1 MNSFG
6 QNFKL
11 GISTYFRSF
20 GFIVKNKMMHFYLY
34 PLAFVILFSIG
45 AAAGIGTLNDLITEW
60 VNGYIQ
66 IEELPGADVW
76 DKTLNFVKSMATY
89 AINFIVWLS
98 LIIVFHKL
106 NKYLVLIVMSPV
118 MSIISE
124 RTDEII
130 TGKKYPFDWRQLI
143 KDVWRGVLIALR
155 NLFFEMSITILLLSL
170 NLAITVFLPFL
181 SIITTPLVAVAL
193 FFIGAYYYG
202 FSTMD
207 YTNERYR
214 LSTGESVR
222 YIRKNKGLA
231 VSNGSIFALWLAIP
245 VLGTYVGTVFAPV
258 TCTVGATL
266 SMLAKGD
273 LSPKSKERVT
283 K

>member
-124 RTDEII
+124 RTDAII
-130 TGKKYPFDWRQLI
+130 TGKKYPFDWRQPI
-143 KDVWRGVLIALR
+143 KDVWRAVLIARR
-155 NLFFEMSITILLLSL
+155 NLFFEMSITSFLLSL

-181 SIITTPLVAVAL
+181 SIIPTPLVPERP
-193 FFIGAYYYG
+193 FF
-202 FSTMD
+202 
-207 YTNERYR
+207 
-214 LSTGESVR
+214 
-222 YIRKNKGLA
+222 
-231 VSNGSIFALWLAIP
+231 
-245 VLGTYVGTVFAPV
+245 
-258 TCTVGATL
+258 
-266 SMLAKGD
+266 
-273 LSPKSKERVT
+273 
-283 K
+283 